1 MKINLVSFN
10 PLAAD
15 VLANTQQVLDLLRAP
30 APKADLLVLP
40 EAALC
45 GCPLFDLF
53 DSKQLV
59 AQNLDALKILAKET
73 KETALLVGYIDK
85 QNKQSATAAAFIY
98 KGKITKIWD
107 TELISFKGRTLQIVL
122 GSPDENAADSEA
134 DCVIFLHTTPYAKG
148 NIATRLK
155 SLEKF
160 SKKYGVKTALCNLL
174 GGGDGLIFDGLT
186 AFTDEKGRLCELG
199 TLFTE
204 QVLTVDLAQLSAPI
218 TYDKPVAQEL
228 LDALCFGL
236 RDYVTKSGYKNV
248 IFGVSGGIDSA
259 FTAYLAARALGGES
273 VYGVSLPSY
282 CTSDLSKTLAGQ
294 LACSL
299 GINLEE
305 VGVVPALHSVKEAL
319 SHLFSHAQDATD
331 QALQARL
338 RVTILS
344 ALANEYKALLISTDD
359 KSESSVGPS
368 VPYTEAGGLLKPLG
382 DLYKSEIYELV
393 EYINQTEKVIPAG
406 IVKRAPTSELK
417 PNQTDAD
424 NLPPYSVLD
433 KILQVYWQEN
443 LTTAEIAKKCRVAEK
458 LVREVLQRVSSAD
471 FLRRQSAPSLQVS
484 AAPLANFTR
493 PIVKKQ
499 NF

>member
-1 MKINLVSFN
+1 M
-10 PLAAD
+10 
-15 VLANTQQVLDLLRAP
+15 
-30 APKADLLVLP
+30 
-40 EAALC
+40 
-45 GCPLFDLF
+45 
-53 DSKQLV
+53 
-59 AQNLDALKILAKET
+59 
-73 KETALLVGYIDK
+73 
-85 QNKQSATAAAFIY
+85 
-98 KGKITKIWD
+98 
-107 TELISFKGRTLQIVL
+107 
-122 GSPDENAADSEA
+122 
-134 DCVIFLHTTPYAKG
+134 
-148 NIATRLK
+148 
-155 SLEKF
+155 
-160 SKKYGVKTALCNLL
+160 
-174 GGGDGLIFDGLT
+174 
-186 AFTDEKGRLCELG
+186 
-199 TLFTE
+199 
-204 QVLTVDLAQLSAPI
+204 
-218 TYDKPVAQEL
+218 
-228 LDALCFGL
+228 
-236 RDYVTKSGYKNV
+236 
-248 IFGVSGGIDSA
+248 
-259 FTAYLAARALGGES
+259 
-273 VYGVSLPSY
+273 
-282 CTSDLSKTLAGQ
+282 
-294 LACSL
+294 ACSL